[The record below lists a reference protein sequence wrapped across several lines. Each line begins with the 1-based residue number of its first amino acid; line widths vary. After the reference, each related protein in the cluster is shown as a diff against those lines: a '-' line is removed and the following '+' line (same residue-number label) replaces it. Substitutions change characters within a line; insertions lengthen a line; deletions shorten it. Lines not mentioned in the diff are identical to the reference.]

1 MRCGSTLATNP
12 KCVTAM
18 GSSLGIKLIQLDRSL
33 ANTIPQVQT
42 EYSTSPSG
50 MFGERGNGQARR
62 IYAENP
68 YEASKHFFRTIVGE
82 GSMPEMSVY
91 RQRDNSLIARCDV
104 ALSDGSRVTWR
115 SSTRD
120 GTPAVSIRNRDP
132 KLTEIKDYQN
142 VHFEKRK

>member
-1 MRCGSTLATNP
+1 
-12 KCVTAM
+12 M
-18 GSSLGIKLIQLDRSL
+18 GSSRGIKLIQLDRSL
-33 ANTIPQVQT
+33 ASTIPQVQT

-62 IYAENP
+62 IYAERP

-82 GSMPEMSVY
+82 GNMPEISVY

-120 GTPAVSIRNRDP
+120 GTPAVSIRNLDP
-132 KLTEIKDYQN
+132 KLTEVKDYQN